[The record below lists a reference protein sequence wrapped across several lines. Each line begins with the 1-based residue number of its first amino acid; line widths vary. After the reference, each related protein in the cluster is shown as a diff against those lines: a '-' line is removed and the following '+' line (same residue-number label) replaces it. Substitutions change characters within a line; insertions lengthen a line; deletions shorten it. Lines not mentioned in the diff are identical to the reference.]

1 MTFWDSSALV
11 AVLNDESRSPEA
23 RRWSSVDTIVV
34 AWHTRVEVF
43 SALARLHREGS
54 IDEPCL
60 DRHVAKLERIASEW
74 IEIEPLEDVRCKA
87 KRLLR
92 THVLRSLDA
101 LQLASA
107 WYASE
112 DRPETLEF
120 VCFDARLA
128 SAAQRE
134 GFRVRS

>member
-11 AVLNDESRSPEA
+11 PVLNEESRSLEVRKWA
-23 RRWSSVDTIVV
+23 ALDTIVV

-54 IDEPCL
+54 ISEACL
-60 DRHVAKLERIASEW
+60 GRHLAKLERMASAW
-74 IEIEPLEDVRCKA
+74 IEIQPLEDVRCTA
-87 KRLLR
+87 MRLLR

-107 WYASE
+107 WFAAE
-112 DRPETLEF
+112 GRPDTLDF

-134 GFRVRS
+134 GFRVRG